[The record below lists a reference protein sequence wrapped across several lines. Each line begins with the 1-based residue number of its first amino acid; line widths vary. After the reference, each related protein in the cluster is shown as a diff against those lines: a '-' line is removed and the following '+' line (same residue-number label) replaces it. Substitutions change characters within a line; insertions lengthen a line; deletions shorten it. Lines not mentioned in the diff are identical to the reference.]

1 MIIEIGY
8 LHIFFLFTLEF
19 YLLGFFFFQICLLIK
34 IITFHLVKS
43 SQVGK
48 NIV

>member
-19 YLLGFFFFQICLLIK
+19 YLLGFFFLSDLL
-34 IITFHLVKS
+34 TYQNYNFSLS
-43 SQVGK
+43 EE
-48 NIV
+48 